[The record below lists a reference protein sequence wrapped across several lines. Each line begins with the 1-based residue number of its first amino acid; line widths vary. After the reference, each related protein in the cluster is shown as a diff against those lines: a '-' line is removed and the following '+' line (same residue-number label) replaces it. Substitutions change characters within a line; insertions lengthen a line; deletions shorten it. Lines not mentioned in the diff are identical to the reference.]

1 MANVFDVTELTFTY
15 RGRPRPALSRVN
27 LDLEEGRALALLG
40 HSGAGKSTLLAALAA
55 VVPAVKKGELTG
67 RVRVRGTDLAGKRP
81 RDVAGTVA
89 VVFED
94 FDAALVATT
103 VEGEVAFGPRYLG
116 VPAAEIG
123 ERVAASLTSCGL
135 AGLERRRVETLSGGQ
150 KQRLAVAAALA
161 TDARLLLFDEAAT
174 DLDPAGKAALAR
186 IIEALG
192 ARGRAALVADN
203 DAEQA
208 LGLDDAALL
217 AAGEVLARGAP
228 LEILSDGELC
238 ARAGVAP
245 LVFLKYFERRG
256 SKYVLRPGVEVSAPG
271 RGEPAAAPPEPGT
284 PGIAAE
290 GLAVT
295 YPNGVTALADFNLT
309 IREGELFALVGE
321 NGGGKTT
328 FAKTVAG
335 LLKPSAGKVQV
346 RGQDAGASPGKGRAR
361 AVGYLFQ
368 NPDHQI
374 FQRTVREEVAF
385 GPRQLGLAEPDIERR
400 VAAAVARVGL
410 EGRENED
417 PFAIPKG
424 DRQRVALAS
433 VLAVEPE
440 ILIIDEPT
448 TGLDHREVGA
458 LMEAVAELN
467 RRGAT
472 VIFITHA
479 MDVVARYA
487 RRVAVVAGGR
497 VVGEGTPREVLADEG
512 LLSRAGLE
520 PPLAAR
526 LARQLG
532 LDAVTGDDLMEAL
545 R

>member
-1 MANVFDVTELTFTY
+1 VAVAFNVTELTFTY
-15 RGRPRPALSRVN
+15 RGRSRPALSRVN

-55 VVPAVKKGELTG
+55 VVPAVKKGEMTG
-67 RVRVRGTDLAGKRP
+67 RVRVCGTDLAGKRP

-89 VVFED
+89 LVFED

-103 VEGEVAFGPRYLG
+103 VEDEVAFGPRYLS

-174 DLDPAGKAALAR
+174 DLDPAGKAALGH
-186 IIEALG
+186 IVGALG
-192 ARGRAALVADN
+192 ARGRAALAADN
-203 DAEQA
+203 DATQA
-208 LGLDDAALL
+208 LGLDEAALL

-228 LEILSDGELC
+228 LEIFSDDELC
-238 ARAGVAP
+238 ERAGVAP
-245 LVFLKYFERRG
+245 LAFLKYFERRG
-256 SKYVLRPGVEVSAPG
+256 SKYALRPGVEVSAPG
-271 RGEPAAAPPEPGT
+271 RGEIPPGPPGPGT
-284 PGIAAE
+284 PAIVAE

-335 LLKPSAGKVQV
+335 LLKPSAGKVRV
-346 RGQDAGASPGKGRAR
+346 RGQDNKISPGKRRAR

-374 FQRTVREEVAF
+374 FQRTVRDEVAF

-410 EGRENED
+410 EGREEED
-417 PFAIPKG
+417 PFAMPKG

-440 ILIIDEPT
+440 ILIMDEPT
-448 TGLDHREVGA
+448 TGLDRREVGA

-497 VVGEGTPREVLADEG
+497 VVGEGSPRRVLADEG

-532 LDAVTGDDLMEAL
+532 LEAVTGDELMEAL